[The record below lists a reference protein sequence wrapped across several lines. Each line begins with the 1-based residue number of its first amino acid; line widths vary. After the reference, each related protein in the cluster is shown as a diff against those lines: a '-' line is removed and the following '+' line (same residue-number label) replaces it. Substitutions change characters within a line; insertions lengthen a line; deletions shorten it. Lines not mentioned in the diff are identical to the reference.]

1 MKAKIKYWKRRNLTP
16 LGKITIIKS
25 LLLPS
30 FNHLFLSLPNP
41 EDKILKERNEIFY
54 NFIWEG
60 TNRIKKTVICQDYS
74 DGGLKMISIEDF
86 ITALKTTWVRK
97 LIINNSLRSTIHQ
110 PSVNVQSLLTHQE
123 NMSVQ

>member
-1 MKAKIKYWKRRNLTP
+1 MLGIIFDTDLTKMLTLKFSERISNMKAKIKYWKRRNLTP

-41 EDKILKERNEIFY
+41 EDKILKEMNEIFY

-60 TNRIKKTVICQDYS
+60 TNRIKKTVICQEYS
-74 DGGLKMISIEDF
+74 DGGLKMINIED
-86 ITALKTTWVRK
+86 
-97 LIINNSLRSTIHQ
+97 
-110 PSVNVQSLLTHQE
+110 
-123 NMSVQ
+123 